1 MVSNWR
7 MTISENKVLVEA
19 LESLVERNL
28 FYPSSGGDL
37 PHSISMFSQWIED
50 FWFVDLS
57 YPIRARNSAP
67 AKTRPVLNC
76 KSGPPSGDFP
86 PRLDGNKVTTR
97 SMAKFLYHGGYNF
110 LEHETEYI
118 CGLPLPRVFELYERG
133 RGPFIKEAKF
143 EICVSHETYENA
155 DMIRNIRIHR
165 CRGLGDETFLYFFK
179 NKGCPLSIFYYR
191 GDSPGEGGSGF
202 YWLNGSKLKTV
213 LEVLENGGLI
223 VTDGSNCDDPAT
235 KQLNPTGRGFASLE
249 EFNDKTDG
257 NRMRLAEPFVFSDRK
272 FICLG
277 YVDNLVIWQVTKV

>member
-1 MVSNWR
+1 MS
-7 MTISENKVLVEA
+7 ISENKVLVEA

-28 FYPSSGGDL
+28 FYPSSGSDL
-37 PHSISMFSQWIED
+37 PHSLRTFSQWIDD
-50 FWFVDLS
+50 FWFVDLT

-86 PRLDGNKVTTR
+86 SRLDRNAAEKYNGHHKVGGEIP
-97 SMAKFLYHGGYNF
+97 LPWGYNL

-118 CGLPLPRVFELYERG
+118 CGLPLPRTVTQELYERG
-133 RGPFIKEAKF
+133 RDPFIKDAKF

-155 DMIRNIRIHR
+155 DMIRNIRVHR
-165 CRGLGDETFLYFFK
+165 CSGLGDETFLHFFK
-179 NKGCPLSIFYYR
+179 NKERPLSIFYYR

-202 YWLNGSKLKTV
+202 YWLNGLKLKTV

-223 VTDGSNCDDPAT
+223 VTDGSNCDDDAT
-235 KQLNPTGRGFASLE
+235 IQLNP
-249 EFNDKTDG
+249 DKTDG

-272 FICLG
+272 FIRLG